1 MANTAYQQVLSA
13 AGNVNRSALIQM
25 LEQRSVYVI
34 EGDEDPQDL
43 TPGFATHLAFQGV
56 VFWYDAADATTAH
69 DGTSCLVTADGKRF
83 KADGL
88 EGTQRRHWAVKDKD
102 LSTAPVSPAAGDI
115 YIVASG
121 GSGAWAGK
129 DKKVAA
135 YTARGWLF
143 ITPAA
148 FDIATVIDESLI
160 YHYSAGG
167 AWTSGVGALTIGSNS
182 VYPTAIK
189 YARWGLSVVNQT
201 TNAPPGSPAD
211 GDAYIIGGSPTGA
224 WSGKARQIAL
234 YQDSAWAYY
243 VPTEG
248 DHAYD
253 RNLNAEY
260 VYDGSAW
267 ASQIS
272 GYSNVKVSGRLDA
285 GANISGTY
293 SYSTTAPATS
303 NMTSQVTFDY
313 TPRKAGAT
321 VEVDVYVADVS
332 FTGGAWSAQRQ
343 GAAADVILGLF
354 IDGDASAT
362 DWGHGGNIAATS
374 GSSTSGSTSASGAAR
389 ANLIWTAPDTSSHT
403 LKIYASFNGNSI
415 SAVRFND
422 VRIVVRELA

>member
-102 LSTAPVSPAAGDI
+102 LSTPPVSPAAGDI

-293 SYSTTAPATS
+293 SYSTTAPTTS

-313 TPRKAGAT
+313 TPRKAGAQ
-321 VEVDVYVADVS
+321 VEISVTIADVS
-332 FTGGAWSAQRQ
+332 WTVGTLGDDYATGQCN
-343 GAAADVILGLF
+343 VGLF
-354 IDGDASAT
+354 VDSNADAT
-362 DWGHGGNIAATS
+362 DWARGPAVAAAKPGAGTASFSQQTS
-374 GSSTSGSTSASGAAR
+374 FHAVFV
-389 ANLIWTAPDTSSHT
+389 WDAPDTSLHT
-403 LKIYASFNGNSI
+403 FKVYGSFINGRNMSNC
-415 SAVRFND
+415 RFND

>member
-13 AGNVNRSALIQM
+13 AGNVSRSALIQM

-34 EGDEDPQDL
+34 EGSEDPQDL
-43 TPGFATHLAFQGV
+43 TPGFATHLAFHGV

-88 EGTQRRHWAVKDKD
+88 EGAQRRHWAVKDKD
-102 LSTAPVSPAAGDI
+102 LTAPPVSPAAGDI
-115 YIVASG
+115 YIVAAG
-121 GSGAWAGK
+121 GSGAWSGK
-129 DKKVAA
+129 DKKIAV

-167 AWTSGVGALTIGSNS
+167 AWTSGIGALSIGANA

-201 TNAPPGSPAD
+201 TNAPPGSPTD
-211 GDAYIIGGSPTGA
+211 GDSYIIGGSPTGA
-224 WSGKARQIAL
+224 WSGKARQIAI

-243 VPTEG
+243 VPVEG

-272 GYSNVKVSGRLDA
+272 GYSNVKASGRLDA
-285 GANISGTY
+285 GGNISGSY
-293 SYSTTAPATS
+293 SYSTTAPTTS
-303 NMTSQVTFDY
+303 NMTLQVSFDY

-321 VEVDVYVADVS
+321 VEVDVFIGDVVLS
-332 FTGGAWSAQRQ
+332 TSSITNDYAHAQTNV
-343 GAAADVILGLF
+343 GFFVDS
-354 IDGDASAT
+354 DANAT
-362 DWGHGGNIAATS
+362 DWGRGPACAAYATAGGATINQ
-374 GSSTSGSTSASGAAR
+374 SASFRGTF
-389 ANLIWTAPDTSSHT
+389 IWTAPDTSLHT
-403 LKIYASFNGNSI
+403 LKIYGSFINGRNMS
-415 SAVRFND
+415 STMRFND